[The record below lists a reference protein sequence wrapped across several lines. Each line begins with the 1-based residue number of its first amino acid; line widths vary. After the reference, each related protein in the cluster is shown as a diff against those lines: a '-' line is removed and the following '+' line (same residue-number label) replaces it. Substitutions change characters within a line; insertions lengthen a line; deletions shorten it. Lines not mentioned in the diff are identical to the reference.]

1 MYRIP
6 LDLDLSGIVGEVTTQ
21 VSVGQFDLQ
30 FDFGPVHFNLTS
42 CVKLLREGR
51 VVAEW
56 VEGRW
61 PGPEFFD
68 VMNARVVRWQIPD
81 ERRIVIELEN
91 GLTMQLEDD
100 SDQYETMVITMDG
113 GSWVI

>member
-6 LDLDLSGIVGEVTTQ
+6 LDLDLSIDSIVGEVTTQ
-21 VSVGQFDLQ
+21 VSVGQFDHQ
-30 FDFGPVHFNLTS
+30 FDFEAGPLQPDSS

-56 VEGRW
+56 VLRVLEPTIR
-61 PGPEFFD
+61 GPEFFD

-81 ERRIVIELEN
+81 RGV
-91 GLTMQLEDD
+91 
-100 SDQYETMVITMDG
+100 
-113 GSWVI
+113 GS